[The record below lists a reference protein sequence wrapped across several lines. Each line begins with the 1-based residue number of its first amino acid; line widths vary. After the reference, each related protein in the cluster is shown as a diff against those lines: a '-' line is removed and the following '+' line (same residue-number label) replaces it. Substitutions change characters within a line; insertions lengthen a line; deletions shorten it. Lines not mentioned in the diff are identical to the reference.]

1 MRYKYI
7 NSNLDP
13 HNRST
18 TNFKDIIS
26 WNISSIIKKT
36 NPISNQ
42 SLFEF
47 KRKSMKIETIIRSEF
62 PKGGK
67 ATVEQILVSEE

>member
-18 TNFKDIIS
+18 TNFKDI
-26 WNISSIIKKT
+26 ISSIIKKT

-47 KRKSMKIETIIRSEF
+47 KRKSMKIETIIWSEF

>member
-1 MRYKYI
+1 MMRYKYI
-7 NSNLDP
+7 NSNLDS

-18 TNFKDIIS
+18 TSFKDIIP

-36 NPISNQ
+36 DPINTQ

-47 KRKSMKIETIIRSEF
+47 KRKSMKIKTII
-62 PKGGK
+62 
-67 ATVEQILVSEE
+67 